1 MRAVILAAL
10 VICTAA
16 PAVAQLGQK
25 APGAGSWHGTG
36 FQVGPGGVQSSWTIE
51 MMIGARN
58 AAIAY
63 PSLGCKSELE
73 LVLRTGARAE
83 YIETITEG
91 DCITKGRITAIQ
103 ENGRL
108 FWFWTKPDIGADAS
122 AVLYPDDQLS

>member
-1 MRAVILAAL
+1 MRAVILAVL
-10 VICTAA
+10 VMLAA
-16 PAVAQLGQK
+16 PATAQPGQK

-36 FQVGPGGVQSSWTIE
+36 FQVGPGGVQSSWKIE
-51 MMIGARN
+51 MTIGARN
-58 AAIAY
+58 ATITY
-63 PSLGCKSELE
+63 PSLGCRSELE
-73 LVLRTGARAE
+73 LAVRTGARTE
-83 YIETITEG
+83 YVETITAG